1 MIEDILTFLEGWNI
15 ETITRQYSLG
25 VGQSTSESLNRLG
38 WLVAG
43 EAVTTDEFMQL
54 EVFGDEFSLT
64 LSPNFLYTHGLTQ
77 PNPNFPYL
85 TVYNPVSGT
94 SGNFVSGLSFARPLP
109 LKRNLQFNL
118 SLGTQSTQQSASI
131 FLQFALYSV
140 YDIQLFL
147 KSWREF
153 NQTIKEERRE
163 SSLLG
168 RRITR
173 PLAYPRPVL
182 TEEEQLDLLR

>member
-1 MIEDILTFLEGWNI
+1 LIEDVLPFLEGWNI

-43 EAVTTDEFMQL
+43 QAATTDEFMQL
-54 EVFGDEFSLT
+54 EVIGDEFSLQ

-85 TVYNPVSGT
+85 TVYNPISGT
-94 SGNFVSGLSFARPLP
+94 QGNFVSGLSFARPFP
-109 LKRNLQFNL
+109 LKRNIQFNV
-118 SLGTQSTQQSASI
+118 SLGGQSTQTSASI
-131 FLQFALYSV
+131 FLQFALYTV
-140 YDIQLFL
+140 YDLKRFL
-147 KSWREF
+147 QSWREF

-168 RRITR
+168 RRMTR
-173 PLAYPRPVL
+173 PPAYPRQAL

>member
-15 ETITRQYSLG
+15 QTITRQYSLG

-43 EAVTTDEFMQL
+43 EAVTTDAYMQL
-54 EVFGDEFSLT
+54 QVIGDEFSLQ

-77 PNPNFPYL
+77 ANPNFPYL
-85 TVYNPVSGT
+85 TVYNPINGT
-94 SGNFVSGLSFARPLP
+94 QGNFVAGLSFARPFP
-109 LKRNLQFNL
+109 LRRNVQFNV
-118 SLGTQSTQQSASI
+118 SLGSQSTQTSASI
-131 FLQFALYSV
+131 FLQFALYNV
-140 YDIQLFL
+140 YDLKRFL
-147 KSWREF
+147 QSWREF

-168 RRITR
+168 RRIAR